1 MDVYV
6 SVHLYMCMFEIHY
19 PIISLYLL
27 YDDCSIKNKSYAS
40 ISHQQGSTTLV
51 AKIDLNPVSEGMVNN
66 IEQCRD
72 TSTLRQSIE
81 SSGMKQ
87 DFFPFALQHTKCP
100 QYWSRQ
106 ISFLSLLQKSC
117 FFFGVPSVT
126 TTQSTGSTLTC
137 RNIVNNIV
145 QFSYLRPLT
154 DAIETSP
161 TNPIFQCDSANT
173 RALIQRRSEAAKL
186 EDCDACSHTVW
197 NNQAIHLLHR
207 FGQGTL

>member
-1 MDVYV
+1 MDVYI

-100 QYWSRQ
+100 QY
-106 ISFLSLLQKSC
+106 
-117 FFFGVPSVT
+117 
-126 TTQSTGSTLTC
+126 
-137 RNIVNNIV
+137 
-145 QFSYLRPLT
+145 
-154 DAIETSP
+154 
-161 TNPIFQCDSANT
+161 
-173 RALIQRRSEAAKL
+173 
-186 EDCDACSHTVW
+186 
-197 NNQAIHLLHR
+197 
-207 FGQGTL
+207 